1 MSLLSSEALSE
12 NAVMRQKVH
21 RVLFITAL
29 SFLCIGM
36 SVSKVFISIAE
47 LTLGLNWL
55 AEGNLAGKW
64 KRFTSNKPALV
75 LCSFYIMHLLGLLY
89 TTDFKSG
96 MEDIR
101 IKVPLLILPF
111 LFCTSEPLNEKERN
125 IVLGLFTGGITVES
139 LIGIYRLKYLGL
151 IDIHQ
156 ITPHVSPIRLA
167 LMIVLAVFLLL
178 GYIFSRKWSATSAI
192 LILWATWLMI
202 FLVIMES
209 LTGILIAVIL
219 ASILL
224 IYFAYRRVRQH
235 RVGYGIMLL
244 SFIGMMFVG
253 IMSYLVHFDH
263 QYFPAPDD
271 LKNDTIQKYSLSGSR
286 YYSGSTYGSTES
298 GHYIYTYY
306 AKGELEIAWN
316 KHSNM
321 PVLGKDKKGN
331 LVEYT
336 LIRYLTS
343 KNLRKD
349 STGVSN
355 LRDDDIKAIENG
367 IPNYNF
373 KESGNTQYRLYQAF
387 WEIEDYRSGDVDI
400 SGHSITQRLVFWK
413 AAIEIIKRH
422 WLIGVGTG
430 NIKLAFAKQYDTM
443 HSTLRPEFR
452 LRSHNQY
459 LEIGVGFGLIGVVWL
474 LFSVI
479 YPGVKTRKLYTYMY
493 FVFWVIFMLSML
505 SEDTLETQAGAT
517 FYAFFN
523 SFFLFLV

>member
-1 MSLLSSEALSE
+1 
-12 NAVMRQKVH
+12 
-21 RVLFITAL
+21 
-29 SFLCIGM
+29 
-36 SVSKVFISIAE
+36 
-47 LTLGLNWL
+47 
-55 AEGNLAGKW
+55 
-64 KRFTSNKPALV
+64 
-75 LCSFYIMHLLGLLY
+75 
-89 TTDFKSG
+89 
-96 MEDIR
+96 
-101 IKVPLLILPF
+101 
-111 LFCTSEPLNEKERN
+111 
-125 IVLGLFTGGITVES
+125 
-139 LIGIYRLKYLGL
+139 
-151 IDIHQ
+151 
-156 ITPHVSPIRLA
+156 
-167 LMIVLAVFLLL
+167 
-178 GYIFSRKWSATSAI
+178 
-192 LILWATWLMI
+192 
-202 FLVIMES
+202 
-209 LTGILIAVIL
+209 
-219 ASILL
+219 
-224 IYFAYRRVRQH
+224 
-235 RVGYGIMLL
+235 MLL